1 MKTRS
6 LVIMAMLTAILFLG
20 QVCMAF
26 LPNIEVV
33 TLLVILYTQVYKK
46 KVFFIIYAFALL
58 EGVFYG
64 FGIWWF
70 NYLYVWSILALIVLV
85 VKSESPLV
93 WSIIAGAYGL
103 AFGFLCALP
112 YFVSGGVGGGLAY
125 WISGLHFD
133 VLHCIGNVVV
143 CLVLYKP
150 MYYIL
155 KKLENVQQV
164 HVPSSPQIMLMCGK
178 VTHKNLIDSSPLFQ
192 KNNFLFTLDFNIIYV
207 ILNNVKAI

>member
-1 MKTRS
+1 M
-6 LVIMAMLTAILFLG
+6 
-20 QVCMAF
+20 
-26 LPNIEVV
+26 
-33 TLLVILYTQVYKK
+33 ILYTQVYKK

-155 KKLENVQQV
+155 KKLEKCTAGACAFKPANK
-164 HVPSSPQIMLMCGK
+164 IK
-178 VTHKNLIDSSPLFQ
+178 VMKQQ
-192 KNNFLFTLDFNIIYV
+192 KNM
-207 ILNNVKAI
+207 KALLCGY

>member
-93 WSIIAGAYGL
+93 WSIIAGAMGW
-103 AFGFLCALP
+103 P
-112 YFVSGGVGGGLAY
+112 
-125 WISGLHFD
+125 
-133 VLHCIGNVVV
+133 
-143 CLVLYKP
+143 
-150 MYYIL
+150 
-155 KKLENVQQV
+155 
-164 HVPSSPQIMLMCGK
+164 
-178 VTHKNLIDSSPLFQ
+178 
-192 KNNFLFTLDFNIIYV
+192 LDFCVRCRILYQAVWAAVWPIGSQGCISMCCTASAMWLSVWSYISRCIIF
-207 ILNNVKAI
+207 

>member
-33 TLLVILYTQVYKK
+33 TLLVILYTQVYRK

-64 FGIWWF
+64 FGLWWF
-70 NYLYVWSILALIVLV
+70 NYLYVWSILALIVLLV
-85 VKSESPLV
+85 RSESPLV
-93 WSIIAGAYGL
+93 WSMISGAYGL

-133 VLHCIGNVVV
+133 VLHCVGNVVV
-143 CLVLYKP
+143 CLVLNKP
-150 MYYIL
+150 LYYIL
-155 KKLENVQQV
+155 KKLENSRQV
-164 HVPSSPQIMLMCGK
+164 SVHSSPQI
-178 VTHKNLIDSSPLFQ
+178 H
-192 KNNFLFTLDFNIIYV
+192 
-207 ILNNVKAI
+207 

>member
-93 WSIIAGAYGL
+93 WSIIAGADGL

-164 HVPSSPQIMLMCGK
+164 HVPSSPQIR
-178 VTHKNLIDSSPLFQ
+178 
-192 KNNFLFTLDFNIIYV
+192 
-207 ILNNVKAI
+207 